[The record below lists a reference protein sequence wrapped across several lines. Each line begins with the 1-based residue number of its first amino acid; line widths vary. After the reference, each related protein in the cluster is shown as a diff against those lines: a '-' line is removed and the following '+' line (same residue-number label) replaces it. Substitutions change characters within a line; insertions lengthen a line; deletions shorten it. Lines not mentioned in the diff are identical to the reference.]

1 MNDNIKIS
9 GIGRYLPKQIISS
22 EDIDKRLGKEKGWTE
37 GKYNIQ
43 QRHFA
48 SNEET
53 TSYMSVKAAKEAI
66 NDANIDISLLDCI
79 ICAGAVMQQAMP
91 GTAPLIQKKLGL
103 SSSGCA
109 ALDINSSCLGFLTAL
124 DIANLY
130 IKAGR
135 YKTILIVACDSASI
149 SLDWEIPDICAN
161 FGDGAVAVVVQ
172 SSDNKNGIMATH
184 HVTYGKGYDYCQITA
199 GGTRYH
205 ATCLD
210 DDIREH
216 LKFKMNGK
224 KTYKLV
230 SQHMNNVFDELLNIA
245 GMEKT
250 DIDLFIPHQASSGG
264 LQHMSQKLDIPQ
276 SKIINIFSLYGNQV
290 SASIPNALYEAVK
303 RGRLERGDTAMLIGT
318 AAGLSIIG
326 IILEY

>member
-1 MNDNIKIS
+1 MSESIKIS

-22 EDIDKRLGKEKGWTE
+22 YDIDKRLGKEKGWTE
-37 GKYNIQ
+37 SKYNIH

-66 NDANIDISLLDCI
+66 NDANIDVSQLDCI
-79 ICAGAVMQQAMP
+79 ISSGAVMQQAIP
-91 GTAPLIQKKLGL
+91 GTAPLIQKNLGL

-109 ALDINSSCLGFLTAL
+109 ALDINSSCLGFLSAL

-149 SLDWEIPDICAN
+149 SLDWETPDICAN

-184 HVTYGKGYDYCQITA
+184 HVTYGEGYDYCQITA
-199 GGTRYH
+199 GGTHYH
-205 ATCLD
+205 AACLD
-210 DDIREH
+210 EDIREH

-224 KTYKLV
+224 KTYKLISRKMV
-230 SQHMNNVFDELLNIA
+230 KAFDELLGMA
-245 GMEKT
+245 GIQNT

-264 LQHMSQKLDIPQ
+264 LQQMSQKLDVPE
-276 SKIINIFSLYGNQV
+276 SKMINIFSSYGNQV

-303 RGRLERGDTAMLIGT
+303 QGRLERGDIAMLIGT